1 MWRREAATWRLSQR
15 KCAFAESASPTAV
28 VVPAVVV
35 VVLVEL
41 GLPWL
46 SLFEA
51 VAAAAAVA
59 MPANA
64 SRSPQARMERRNTF
78 PPQVDCK
85 SEAER
90 AGDALGEHRSARLMR
105 SLCRG

>member
-1 MWRREAATWRLSQR
+1 MWRSEAAACRRSQR
-15 KCAFAESASPTAV
+15 EVALGGSAAPAVV

-35 VVLVEL
+35 RLVVEL

-64 SRSPQARMERRNTF
+64 SRSPQARMERRNAFTSRSIASRR
-78 PPQVDCK
+78 PSGRDTPL
-85 SEAER
+85 S
-90 AGDALGEHRSARLMR
+90 EHRSARLMR
-105 SLCRG
+105 SLRRG